1 MLRLNKGIGR
11 LREKQFLFG
20 LGVAAICGC
29 ILAVLMKVPL
39 IAAQEVR
46 PTGATMPSFEVAS
59 IKPSGSWGVIGLF
72 VYPGGRMVASLFTFK
87 YLMMSAFDVQDFQIV
102 GGPSWINDT
111 RYDINAIPPA
121 SSPARKLNPP
131 TPKLPPDADERQM
144 LQNLLMD
151 RFQLKFH
158 RTNKVGPVYLLE
170 RGRGQL
176 RLEAP
181 KKDDYPWAGSVRG
194 GAISGDG
201 LAGKNI
207 SMLQLAER
215 LSGYL
220 GRPVVDRTGL
230 KGSYDFKYRY
240 ADSGDYTE
248 SETFS
253 CIFASIKALGLE
265 LKADKGPV
273 ETIVIDHV
281 EPPTPN

>member
-1 MLRLNKGIGR
+1 
-11 LREKQFLFG
+11 
-20 LGVAAICGC
+20 
-29 ILAVLMKVPL
+29 
-39 IAAQEVR
+39 
-46 PTGATMPSFEVAS
+46 MPSFEVAS
-59 IKPSGSWGVIGLF
+59 IKPSGPWGVIGLF
-72 VYPGGRMVASLFTFK
+72 IYPGGRMSASLCTFK
-87 YLMMSAFDVQDFQIV
+87 YLMMNAFDVQDFQIV
-102 GGPSWINDT
+102 GGPPWIDNT

-158 RTNKVGPVYLLE
+158 RANKVGPVYLLE

-176 RLEAP
+176 RLEAA
-181 KKDDYPWAGSVRG
+181 KKWNYPWAGSLRG
-194 GAISGDG
+194 GGINGDG
-201 LAGKNI
+201 LEGRNI

-230 KGSYDFKYRY
+230 EGSYDFKYRY
-240 ADSGDYTE
+240 AESGDYTE

-265 LKADKGPV
+265 LKAGKGPV